1 MTLNP
6 SNPRTKPRWLAAIGA
21 VGLLTVLAAG
31 LVLAGAASDSK
42 FEGADGNL
50 ANDNL
55 YGAGTV
61 DWNDF
66 GTPAWN
72 GTSPYRTATATFGGW
87 SFTGLEDA
95 QNSGTD
101 TVFAGGTKQDD
112 NCAKVQ
118 DGPKPPNKD
127 DLKRIYIASRRDAGN
142 NHTYLALAWARIP
155 QNTTSASAHVAFEFN
170 QNDPQ
175 TTPCPTTDSDGL
187 VPRSV
192 ANGGDMLIVYDFEGG
207 SDPAILK
214 LLRWK
219 DNVTAAGELCDASG
233 KAPTTAGCWVFQVG
247 LTAGGFADAKVNTT
261 DASDT
266 VAPGGTDTLET
277 QEFGEAIID
286 LTDAGVFPA
295 NPQAGQCT
303 SFGRMFAVSRSS
315 GNSSQAQ
322 MKDLVGPGDV
332 ELSNCGGLTI
342 EKDAIPND
350 AQDFS
355 FTTSASLGVTGNA
368 FTLDDDGTNTGT
380 GGDIKNTATF
390 ASVLAGTHYVTE
402 DTETGW
408 VLTNIACTNTTG
420 STIQIGT
427 GTGAGFVGDGDFDA
441 GDTTVKIV
449 LGIGSSPSCKFTNT
463 KNGSIK
469 IVKNAVPDDTTLF
482 SFTKGGDFSGTFSL
496 EDDGDE
502 TDANKKDITIGSLQ
516 PGTFYVA
523 EDTETGW
530 VLTNITC
537 SNAGTSTIQIG
548 TGTGAGFTGDG
559 DFDAGDTTVKIV
571 LAAGSTPEC
580 TFTNSAQYRAIVLV
594 CNQATLDLYGSE
606 VSLDG
611 GAAKPTI
618 EEGDLVLTALT
629 DEGYTGTTDQLME
642 YLCGLGGAQF
652 DNLDPNP
659 SPADPYSL
667 SLVIPTPS

>member
-1 MTLNP
+1 MSLNP
-6 SNPRTKPRWLAAIGA
+6 THPRTKPRWFAAIGA
-21 VGLLTVLAAG
+21 VGLMTVLAAG

-50 ANDNL
+50 ANDDL
-55 YGAGTV
+55 YGTDTV

-72 GTSPYRTATATFGGW
+72 GTLPYRTAAATFGGW

-95 QNSGTD
+95 QNSGSD
-101 TVFAGGTKQDD
+101 TVFAGGTKQDN

-127 DLKRIYIASRRDAGN
+127 DLKRIYIASRRDAGD

-170 QNDPQ
+170 QNDPE
-175 TTPCPTTDSDGL
+175 TTPCPTTNSDGL

-214 LLRWK
+214 LLRWT
-219 DNVTAAGELCDASG
+219 DNTTAAAGELCDASG
-233 KAPTTAGCWVFQVG
+233 KAPTAAGCWVFQVG
-247 LTAGGFADAKVNTT
+247 LTAGGFADAKVNTG
-261 DASDT
+261 DADDT
-266 VAPGGTDTLET
+266 VAPDGTDTLET

-286 LTDAGVFPA
+286 LTDAGVFSA
-295 NPQAGQCT
+295 NPQAGECT

-342 EKDAIPND
+342 EKDAVPND

-355 FTTSASLGVTGNA
+355 YTTSASLGVTGNA

-390 ASVLAGTHYVTE
+390 ANVLAGTHYVTE
-402 DTETGW
+402 DGETGW

-427 GTGAGFVGDGDFDA
+427 GTGAGFVGDAGFDA
-441 GDTTVKIV
+441 GDTTVKIQ

-463 KNGSIK
+463 KDGSIT
-469 IVKNAVPDDTTLF
+469 IVKDAIPDDTTLF
-482 SFTKGGDFSGTFSL
+482 SFTKGGDFSGTFAL

-523 EDTETGW
+523 EDGETGW
-530 VLTNITC
+530 VLTDITC
-537 SNAGTSTIQIG
+537 SNAGSSTIQIG
-548 TGTGAGFTGDG
+548 TGTGAGFVGDA
-559 DFDAGDTTVKIV
+559 DFDDGDTTVKIA
-571 LAAGSTPEC
+571 LAAGSTPSC
-580 TFTNSAQYRAIVLV
+580 TFENTSIYRAIVLV
-594 CNQATLDLYGSE
+594 CNQTTLDLHASQ

-611 GAAKPTI
+611 GADKTTI
-618 EEGDLVLTALT
+618 ISSDLDPADLP
-629 DEGYTGTTDQLME
+629 GYTGTTDDLMA
-642 YLCGLGGAQF
+642 YLCTLGGAQF
-652 DNLDPNP
+652 DNLGPNP
-659 SPADPYSL
+659 SPADAYEL
-667 SLVIPTPS
+667 SLRIPAPS